1 MCINAPQ
8 GYSAE
13 KFKEDFKMKK
23 IAKILSVVLCLALV
37 MSFAIAAS
45 AEENATYTKI
55 SSMEELTTGQY
66 VLVCANGLALG
77 SYDAGWVLTASPV
90 IEGDNVTDTTG
101 AVWTITVDGTTAK
114 LTDANGKT
122 ISPKTGNNNGI
133 LEGDYSWAVTC
144 TDGVF
149 TFAGQGD
156 DTTTLA
162 SNVGSQGKFRA
173 YKNLTIEGQ
182 GPEKY
187 PTNFTLYKLN
197 VVEEGGN
204 EGGNEVVNPGTGDA
218 IFAVL
223 SVLAV
228 SGLGLTAVASKKH

>member
-1 MCINAPQ
+1 
-8 GYSAE
+8 
-13 KFKEDFKMKK
+13 MKK
-23 IAKILSVVLCLALV
+23 IAKILSVVLCLVMV
-37 MSFAIAAS
+37 MSLAVAVS

-90 IEGDNVTDTTG
+90 IEGDNVADTTG

-122 ISPKTGNNNGI
+122 IAPKTGNNNGI
-133 LEGDYSWAVTC
+133 QEGDYSWAVAC
-144 TDGVF
+144 NDGVF

-173 YKNLTIEGQ
+173 YKNGTIASQ
-182 GPEKY
+182 GAEKY

-204 EGGNEVVNPGTGDA
+204 EGGGEVVNPGTGDA